1 MNLKGAT
8 RGRGDNPI
16 KKKQG
21 TKPSNILLN
30 FTVDNKRRLDLF
42 NMINNY
48 RPYFGLLLSKLYN
61 GQNPSFKQ
69 GSTHLKMKPKS
80 LLHNLKP

>member
-8 RGRGDNPI
+8 RGRGDNPV
-16 KKKQG
+16 KQKQG

-61 GQNPSFKQ
+61 GSNPTYSK
-69 GSTHLKMKPKS
+69 GSTQLKMKRQS
-80 LLHNLKP
+80 LLQNLKP